1 MWSREGGGSTAGF
14 LQPSSTAGS
23 RQETSHLLLLIV
35 SAPVNGRLLL
45 RQSVVRARALFNLA
59 PAGG

>member
-1 MWSREGGGSTAGF
+1 VGL

-23 RQETSHLLLLIV
+23 RQEISHLLFLTV
-35 SAPVNGRLLL
+35 SAPVNGR
-45 RQSVVRARALFNLA
+45 VLFNLA